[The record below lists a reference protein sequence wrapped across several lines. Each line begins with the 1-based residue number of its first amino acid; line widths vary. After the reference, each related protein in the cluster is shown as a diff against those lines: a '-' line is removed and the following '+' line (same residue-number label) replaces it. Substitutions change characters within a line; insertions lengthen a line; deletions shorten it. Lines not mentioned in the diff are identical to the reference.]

1 MRGGNR
7 AAFNTLIGICAGLL
21 LAACSTPP
29 PSESPRVD
37 SQAPRPIAA
46 PAAAPEAPEHA
57 ASVSY
62 PRNGDS
68 DDYLC
73 NFAAPGDPRTPAACA
88 RLRGPQAVPQPVP
101 RYGDSDD
108 FVCHHGAPADPRTLQ
123 ACQRLR
129 PPPEP

>member
-7 AAFNTLIGICAGLL
+7 AAFNTLSGICAGLL

-46 PAAAPEAPEHA
+46 PEHA

-62 PRNGDS
+62 PRN
-68 DDYLC
+68 
-73 NFAAPGDPRTPAACA
+73 
-88 RLRGPQAVPQPVP
+88 
-101 RYGDSDD
+101 GDSDD